1 MAVQQTAYH
10 PVRAWSI
17 AGMLTMFILVNF
29 ADKIVLGLVAVPMM
43 EDLKLSPS
51 QFGLIGS
58 SFFWLFALSG
68 IVGGFLADRLSSK
81 WMLFVMALS
90 WSAFQLPIALSSSL
104 AVIIGARV
112 MLGAGEGPAWPVAI
126 HCAYKWFP
134 DSKRNLPVAF
144 FSQGGAIGLLIAGMT
159 VPLITAHYGWRMS
172 FYVLAAVGVAWA
184 LVWMLVGDEG
194 RLDAKDPAAAARAK
208 FSDSPLARVL
218 KDPTVYGNFLLHFV
232 GYWGLSASL
241 TWLPAYFQKGLGYDN
256 VAAGRLYGIVVAVS
270 IPLVIA
276 ISMGSQRMLNKG
288 WTSRDARARFASVTL
303 IVAGVLMAM
312 MLLDAPSKAMRIGL
326 FAVAFGLTTA
336 IYSLGPA
343 MLAQVTPTSRRG
355 AVLAIDNS
363 IASLAGVL
371 APAVSGALIQATP
384 GAIGFEHGFAL
395 TGLLMVVG
403 GIVGFFIVDP
413 EKSATRLLRPTPA
426 Y

>member
-1 MAVQQTAYH
+1 MTAQEKYR
-10 PVRAWSI
+10 PARAWSI
-17 AGMLTMFILVNF
+17 AAMLTVFILVNF

-51 QFGLIGS
+51 EFGLIGS
-58 SFFWLFALSG
+58 SFFWLFAVSG
-68 IVGGFLADRLSSK
+68 IVGGFLADRLSTK

-90 WSAFQLPIALSSSL
+90 WSLFQLPIALSSSL

-126 HCAYKWFP
+126 HSAYKWFP
-134 DSKRNLPVAF
+134 DNKRNLPVAF
-144 FSQGGAIGLLIAGMT
+144 FSQGGAVGLLLAGMT

-172 FYVLAAVGVAWA
+172 FYVLAAVGVVWA
-184 LVWMLVGDEG
+184 LVWMVVGAEG
-194 RLDAKDPAAAARAK
+194 KLDVKDSAAEARAK
-208 FSDSPLARVL
+208 ATEVPLGRVL
-218 KDPTVYGNFLLHFV
+218 KDRTVYGNFLLHFV

-276 ISMGSQRMLNKG
+276 ISMWSQKMLDKG
-288 WTSRDARARFASVTL
+288 WSSRDARGRFASITL
-303 IVAGVLMAM
+303 IVAGILMAM
-312 MLLDAPSKAMRIGL
+312 MMLDAPSSAMRIGL

-363 IASLAGVL
+363 IASLAGVM
-371 APAVSGALIQATP
+371 APAVSGALIQAAP

-395 TGLLMVVG
+395 TGALMIVG

-413 EKSATRLLRPTPA
+413 EGSATKLLRPAPA

>member
-1 MAVQQTAYH
+1 
-10 PVRAWSI
+10 
-17 AGMLTMFILVNF
+17 MLTVFILVNF

-43 EDLKLSPS
+43 EDLKLTPS

-58 SFFWLFALSG
+58 SFFWLFAVSG
-68 IVGGFLADRLSSK
+68 IVGGFLADRLSTK

-90 WSAFQLPIALSSSL
+90 WSLFQLPIALSSSL
-104 AVIIGARV
+104 GIIIAARV

-126 HCAYKWFP
+126 HAAYKWFP
-134 DSKRNLPVAF
+134 DNKRNLPVAF
-144 FSQGGAIGLLIAGMT
+144 FSQGGAVGLLLAGMT

-172 FYVLAAVGVAWA
+172 FYVLAAVGVIWA
-184 LVWMLVGDEG
+184 LVWMVVGAEG
-194 RLDAKDPAAAARAK
+194 KIDLEDPAAQAK
-208 FSDSPLARVL
+208 VKSTEAPLGRVL
-218 KDPTVYGNFLLHFV
+218 RDPTVYGNFLLHFV

-276 ISMGSQRMLNKG
+276 ISMSSQKMLDKG
-288 WTSRDARARFASVTL
+288 WTSRNARGRFASITL
-303 IVAGVLMAM
+303 VVAGFLMAM
-312 MLLDAPSKAMRIGL
+312 MMLETPGNAMRIGL

-384 GAIGFEHGFAL
+384 GGAGFEHGFAL
-395 TGLLMVVG
+395 TGVLMIVG
-403 GIVGFFIVDP
+403 GFVGFFIVNP
-413 EKSATRLLRPTPA
+413 EGSATKLLRPTPA
-426 Y
+426 H

>member
-1 MAVQQTAYH
+1 
-10 PVRAWSI
+10 
-17 AGMLTMFILVNF
+17 MLTVFILVNF

-51 QFGLIGS
+51 EFGLIGS
-58 SFFWLFALSG
+58 SFFWLFAISG
-68 IVGGFLADRLSSK
+68 IVGGFLADRLSTK
-81 WMLFVMALS
+81 WMLLVMALS
-90 WSAFQLPIALSSSL
+90 WSAFQLPIALSSSMG
-104 AVIIGARV
+104 IIIFARV

-126 HCAYKWFP
+126 HAAYKWFP
-134 DSKRNLPVAF
+134 DNKRNLPVAL
-144 FSQGGAIGLLIAGMT
+144 FSQGGAIGLLVAGMT
-159 VPLITAHYGWRMS
+159 VPLITAKYGWRMS

-184 LVWMLVGDEG
+184 LVWLVVGAEG
-194 RLDAKDPAAAARAK
+194 KLDVKDPAAEARAK
-208 FSDSPLARVL
+208 ATEAPLGRVL

-256 VAAGRLYGIVVAVS
+256 IASGRLYGVVVAVS
-270 IPLVIA
+270 IPLVLA
-276 ISMGSQRMLNKG
+276 ISIWSQRLLNKG
-288 WTSRDARARFASVTL
+288 WSSRDARGRFASITL

-312 MLLDAPSKAMRIGL
+312 MMLEGPSNAMRIGF

-371 APAVSGALIQATP
+371 APAVSGKLIQSAA
-384 GAIGFEHGFAL
+384 GAAGFELGFAL
-395 TGLLMVVG
+395 TGILMIAG
-403 GIVGFFIVDP
+403 GVIGFFIVNP
-413 EKSATRLLRPTPA
+413 EGSAARLLRPAPA
-426 Y
+426 PAPAFAH